1 MTKAF
6 ISLIVAAAVPWTSNA
21 LAQTAEPQPK
31 IVVDA
36 PLPEPLSR
44 GVALIRYRTENLQI
58 LPVFGPQALD
68 VSPRIGHLHVAVDG
82 ASWVWAD
89 TGGGPII
96 VAGLP
101 EGADDDEAKVRVE
114 SDRWNNEQVHGSNVW
129 RVVMQEG
136 PPSLAWRPSSL
147 DHVFGDA
154 RRRDPKPEL
163 EQFAVNAWRAP
174 KRILD
179 AHSPDQQVQLRLD
192 LGSPSHRARL
202 PMPVATKAGPVP
214 THDGLDD
221 RENLQEQRRAA
232 GRLPDLAKYATRVQY
247 IAPRMP
253 LTPSSGDTTYHVP
266 SVQVTA
272 QEQDMNARPN
282 IDPVTTHSDSNVLHW
297 LTNDTRDERFID
309 NIFAE
314 LCLRLQRAGIPV
326 KRASLHIL
334 IYHPQWLGAR
344 IMWADGMR
352 EAELARVDYD
362 VRERSEYIDSPANEI
377 HDGATEVRENLER
390 DPSLGRKHAV
400 YDEMR
405 AKGLTD
411 YVAWPLYHTLGKRHI
426 VTFATDRPG
435 GFDDAHIAGLLKLL
449 PALALVSEIRIK
461 NRLARTLL
469 ETYVGSHASELIL
482 AGATRRGSGTTVRA
496 AIMICDLRDFTRISD
511 NWPRDDVI
519 DLLNGYFDAMSEPI
533 ARHGGEI
540 LKFIGDGLLAI
551 FPLSQPS
558 ACANL
563 LHAVAEAR
571 QAMIVL
577 NERNGETG
585 RAPLNYGIGVHVGDV
600 MYGNIGS
607 RTRLDFTVIGPA
619 VNMASRLETLTKQLG
634 RTVLLSRA
642 FADFVESDF
651 DLERVGEYPVRG
663 FNDPIELFA
672 YHG

>member
-1 MTKAF
+1 M
-6 ISLIVAAAVPWTSNA
+6 
-21 LAQTAEPQPK
+21 
-31 IVVDA
+31 
-36 PLPEPLSR
+36 R
-44 GVALIRYRTENLQI
+44 
-58 LPVFGPQALD
+58 
-68 VSPRIGHLHVAVDG
+68 
-82 ASWVWAD
+82 
-89 TGGGPII
+89 
-96 VAGLP
+96 
-101 EGADDDEAKVRVE
+101 
-114 SDRWNNEQVHGSNVW
+114 
-129 RVVMQEG
+129 
-136 PPSLAWRPSSL
+136 
-147 DHVFGDA
+147 A
-154 RRRDPKPEL
+154 RR
-163 EQFAVNAWRAP
+163 
-174 KRILD
+174 
-179 AHSPDQQVQLRLD
+179 
-192 LGSPSHRARL
+192 
-202 PMPVATKAGPVP
+202 
-214 THDGLDD
+214 
-221 RENLQEQRRAA
+221 LQR
-232 GRLPDLAKYATRVQY
+232 T
-247 IAPRMP
+247 P
-253 LTPSSGDTTYHVP
+253 LTPSSGDTTYPVP
-266 SVQVTA
+266 SIEVTT
-272 QEQDMNARPN
+272 QEHDMNAPPN
-282 IDPVTTHSDSNVLHW
+282 IVPATAHSDSDVLHW
-297 LTNDTRDERFID
+297 LTSDTRDERFID

-314 LCLRLQRAGIPV
+314 LCVRLQRAGIPV

-334 IYHPQWLGAR
+334 IHHPQWLGAR
-344 IMWADGMR
+344 MMWADGMR
-352 EAELARVDYD
+352 EAEVASVDYD
-362 VRERSEYIDSPANEI
+362 VRERSEYIHSPANEI
-377 HDGATEVRENLER
+377 HDAR
-390 DPSLGRKHAV
+390 
-400 YDEMR
+400 R

-411 YVAWPLYHTLGKRHI
+411 YVAWPLYHTLGKRHL

-449 PALALVSEIRIK
+449 PALALVSEIRVK

-519 DLLNGYFDAMSEPI
+519 DLLNSYFDAMSEPI

-551 FPLSQPS
+551 FPLSQPQ

-571 QAMIVL
+571 QAMIAL